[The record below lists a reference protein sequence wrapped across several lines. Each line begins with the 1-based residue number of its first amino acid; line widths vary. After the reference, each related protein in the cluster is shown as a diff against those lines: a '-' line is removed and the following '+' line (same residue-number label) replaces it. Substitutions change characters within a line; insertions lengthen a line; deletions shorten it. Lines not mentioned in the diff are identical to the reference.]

1 MSLLRA
7 ALAFAV
13 ASPAMAL
20 SPPTTTTTTPA
31 VRPTVT
37 ATTVTFQD
45 GTDWRQI
52 ERLGGGRVRY
62 LDVATGRSTIAGL
75 GDTALLQI
83 NDGSAVDVVAARH
96 GLQVVRPAMA
106 SIGLY
111 VVRSLRGDDGAVIAA
126 RVQQG
131 GDIDVV
137 AAFPNLAFAHTTMT
151 TAAEAGIDV
160 PPSDARYAAQFY
172 LQDLEIEGAWALQV
186 GDPDV
191 VVAVVDNGCDA
202 ANNNHGTA
210 CAGLIAASTDN
221 DLDIAGSCPRCSLT
235 CTRLLAARGEPV
247 PLDADVRAFEH
258 AFVDGVDVVS
268 NSWGFVDAIP
278 VPAVLSAA
286 IVHVQQNGRRG
297 LGAVVVFAS
306 GNDNREVADDELLA
320 VPGVIGVGAVNN
332 LGELTQFSNRGR
344 AVDIVAPTGT
354 VATDISGPGG
364 DSDGD
369 VTFRFGGTSSA
380 APLVSGIAGL
390 LLAHDPTLTADEV
403 ALLLEQTAR
412 QSIFA
417 RPDAA
422 GHDLEYGFGLVQPA
436 LALAAAVPP
445 PLPPDPAP
453 AGDVL
458 LGGGGCA
465 SSAAAAAL
473 APMGLLLLRRRRR
486 HF

>member
-191 VVAVVDNGCDA
+191 VVAVVDNGCDLQHPDLIA
-202 ANNNHGTA
+202 KMQPGHDVIADDEDPSYADGANNNHGTA

-297 LGAVVVFAS
+297 LGAVGV
-306 GNDNREVADDELLA
+306 RRVADDA
-320 VPGVIGVGAVNN
+320 DAA
-332 LGELTQFSNRGR
+332 F
-344 AVDIVAPTGT
+344 
-354 VATDISGPGG
+354 
-364 DSDGD
+364 
-369 VTFRFGGTSSA
+369 
-380 APLVSGIAGL
+380 APLVGLDREQRPVAPVVTGELDDVIETAVASG
-390 LLAHDPTLTADEV
+390 
-403 ALLLEQTAR
+403 
-412 QSIFA
+412 
-417 RPDAA
+417 
-422 GHDLEYGFGLVQPA
+422 
-436 LALAAAVPP
+436 
-445 PLPPDPAP
+445 
-453 AGDVL
+453 
-458 LGGGGCA
+458 
-465 SSAAAAAL
+465 
-473 APMGLLLLRRRRR
+473 
-486 HF
+486 